1 MKDKILSIISF
12 ITVFIP
18 ITMIFVW
25 KLNVI
30 NTTFIA
36 IGYSIFIAISFCYA
50 LFLFAIKNLK
60 NIYTKVSLGMN
71 GFYLVGVL
79 ATVVIPRFI

>member
-18 ITMIFVW
+18 ITIIFVW
-25 KLNVI
+25 KFNVLS
-30 NTTFIA
+30 TTSIV
-36 IGYSIFIAISFCYA
+36 ICYSIFIAISFFFA
-50 LFLFAIKNLK
+50 LFLFVIKNLE
-60 NIYTKVSLGMN
+60 NTYTKVSLGLN
-71 GFYLVGVL
+71 GFYLAVIL

>member
-1 MKDKILSIISF
+1 MKDKILSIISLV
-12 ITVFIP
+12 TVFVP

-30 NTTFIA
+30 NTTSIV

-50 LFLFAIKNLK
+50 LFLFAIKRLK
-60 NIYTKVSLGMN
+60 NTYTKISLGLN
-71 GFYLVGVL
+71 SFYLAGIL